1 MALVTLK
8 ELLEAGVHFGHR
20 TRRWNPKMEPYIF
33 TERNGV
39 HIIDLQKT
47 QKQLQKAYDFV
58 RDTVADGGVIL
69 FVGTKRQAADIIVSE
84 ATRCGMPY
92 VNKRWLGGTLTNF
105 RTIRSRVDYMIE
117 LEERRDRG
125 EFNRLPK
132 LEALKLNETIERL
145 NLRVGGL
152 RSLERLPDALFIVD
166 VRREDLAVREAVKLK
181 IPIVAVV
188 DTNCDPD
195 PITIVIPSNDDAI
208 RSIRLMTSKI
218 ADAVIEGRHL
228 RETREAEAEEEAEA
242 ERERV
247 EVTTRRP
254 APTARFEG
262 EYAEDALLGPSTLA
276 KMQMGIGSDEL
287 EEEESAS
294 EAKSEAQ
301 AQDAEAEVESTE
313 DEQREDAEANA
324 EEKPQASAEETVEEA
339 A

>member
-20 TRRWNPKMEPYIF
+20 TRRWNPKMRPYIF

-39 HIIDLQKT
+39 HIIDLQQT
-47 QKQLQKAYDFV
+47 LRQLEKAYSFV
-58 RDTVADGGVIL
+58 RDLVADGGIIL

-132 LEALKLNETIERL
+132 LEALKLNETIDRL

-152 RSLERLPDALFIVD
+152 RTLDRLPDALFIVD
-166 VRREDLAVREAVKLK
+166 VRREDLAVREAVKLN

-195 PITIVIPSNDDAI
+195 PIEIVIPSNDDAI
-208 RSIRLMTSKI
+208 RSIRLMTGKI
-218 ADAVIEGRHL
+218 ADAVVEGKNL
-228 RETREAEAEEEAEA
+228 RETMEAEAEAEAEA
-242 ERERV
+242 EREAAEVIARRV
-247 EVTTRRP
+247 VTS
-254 APTARFEG
+254 AARFEG
-262 EYAEDALLGPSTLA
+262 EHAEDELLGPSTLA
-276 KMQMGIGSDEL
+276 KLEMGIGSDEL
-287 EEEESAS
+287 EEVQEVEEPVAETEEPAAEAVEESA
-294 EAKSEAQ
+294 
-301 AQDAEAEVESTE
+301 AESV
-313 DEQREDAEANA
+313 
-324 EEKPQASAEETVEEA
+324 EEKPEEPVEEPA